1 MITGRRI
8 ANGSTGKGEMPVR
21 NTPLIAHLDADAAVL
36 GDLVDVRLLHEPHA
50 NIRVSQTIGGAPVA
64 FAIKLEL
71 GAGENT
77 IEQFENLT
85 YCFS

>member
-8 ANGSTGKGEMPVR
+8 ANGSTGKGEM
-21 NTPLIAHLDADAAVL
+21 LDAGAAVL

-50 NIRVSQTIGGAPVA
+50 NIRVSQTMGGAPVA

-77 IEQFENLT
+77 IEQFEQFENLT
-85 YCFS
+85 CCFS